1 METTATRITVI
12 EHMFVLGI
20 DPGLSI
26 TGYGVVKGP
35 HPPKAILAGVIRT
48 EAETPMPKRL
58 FELHVGISQVI
69 ADVQP
74 DVIALESVFTNRNLQ
89 TAISVGRASGIAL
102 LAAAEAD
109 VPVFEYVP
117 TAIKSAVTGDG
128 SANKKQVQQ
137 MVARLLNLDEAPKP
151 ADAADALAI
160 AICHLRAAPLQVSR

>member
-1 METTATRITVI
+1 METTTTRITVI

-20 DPGLSI
+20 DPGLSV

-48 EAETPMPKRL
+48 GADTPMPQRL
-58 FELHVGISQVI
+58 AELYRGLTQVI
-69 ADVQP
+69 RDVQP
-74 DVIALESVFTNRNLQ
+74 GVIALETVFTNRNLQ
-89 TAISVGRASGIAL
+89 TAISVGRASGVAM

-109 VPVFEYVP
+109 VPVYEYVP

-128 SANKKQVQQ
+128 SANKKQVQE

-151 ADAADALAI
+151 ADASDALAI
-160 AICHLRAAPLQVSR
+160 ALCHLRAAPLQVSR